1 MIINCKVY
9 INKSINVLTSL
20 INPFYFCQVMLC
32 KSFIFDMLVL
42 VYMLL
47 VGNTAQLKKTS
58 LTLIL

>member
-1 MIINCKVY
+1 
-9 INKSINVLTSL
+9 
-20 INPFYFCQVMLC
+20 MLC

-47 VGNTAQLKKTS
+47 VGYTAQLKKTS